1 MEKIQGV
8 IYQSISG
15 FYYVWANNKSYATK
29 PKGLFR
35 HKNKKPLVGDDV
47 IIEVDHN
54 DQQSESRLVEILKR
68 RNELVRPSISNV
80 DYAMVVTS
88 LVEPNF
94 SYNLLDYFLV
104 SVESK
109 HIEPIILLS
118 KFDLLKDSMTEEEAN
133 QLVESIRTCYEPAG
147 YQFVILQNDK
157 SDVERIKNLIDQGTY
172 VVMGQSGVGK
182 STLSNQLL
190 PEIQIETASIS
201 ESLNRG
207 RHTTREV
214 TLYPFQDSFIAD
226 TPGFSAIEFP
236 DIEKEDLR
244 FYFPEIREAGE
255 HCKFRSCVH
264 LNEPA
269 CHVKELVEQGEI
281 AQTRYDNYVQIY
293 ERIEQRKTVYKRKK

>member
-1 MEKIQGV
+1 MQKIQGV

-15 FYYVWANNKSYATK
+15 FYYVWANNQSYATK

-35 HKNKKPLVGDDV
+35 HRNEKPLVGDDV

-54 DQQSESRLVEILKR
+54 DQQSESRLIEILER

-80 DYAMVVTS
+80 DHALIVTS

-109 HIEPIILLS
+109 QIEPIILLS
-118 KFDLLKDSMTEEEAN
+118 KFDLLIEELSEERANEMVDSIK
-133 QLVESIRTCYEPAG
+133 QCYQAAG
-147 YQFVILQNDK
+147 YQVNVLHNDH
-157 SDVERIKNLIDQGTY
+157 SDVQTIKDLITQGTY

-182 STLSNQLL
+182 STLLNQLL

-201 ESLNRG
+201 EALNRG

-214 TLYPFQDSFIAD
+214 TLYPFHDALIAD

-244 FYFPEIREAGE
+244 FYFPEIRHAGE

-264 LNEPA
+264 LNEPG
-269 CHVKELVEQGEI
+269 CHVKDLVEKAEI
-281 AQTRYDNYVQIY
+281 AQSRYDNYVQIF
-293 ERIEQRKTVYKRKK
+293 ERIEQRKTIYRRKK

>member
-1 MEKIQGV
+1 MQKIQGV

-15 FYYVWANNKSYATK
+15 FYYVWADNKSYATK

-35 HKNKKPLVGDDV
+35 HKNEKPLVGDDV

-54 DQQSESRLVEILKR
+54 DKQSESRLVEILER
-68 RNELVRPSISNV
+68 RNELVRPSISNI

-104 SVESK
+104 SVESN

-118 KFDLLKDSMTEEEAN
+118 KFDLLKASLSEDEAN
-133 QLVESIRTCYEPAG
+133 KKVEEIRQTYEPAG
-147 YQFVILQNDK
+147 YQVVTLHNNK
-157 SDVERIKNLIDQGTY
+157 TDVDRIKNIIDQGVY

-182 STLSNQLL
+182 STLLNQLL
-190 PEIQIETASIS
+190 PEINIETAGIS

-207 RHTTREV
+207 KHTTREV
-214 TLYPFQDSFIAD
+214 TLYPFNKGLIAD

-244 FYFPEIREAGE
+244 FYFPEIRQAGE
-255 HCKFRSCVH
+255 QCKFRSCVH

-269 CHVKELVEQGEI
+269 CHVKEEVENGQI
-281 AQTRYDNYVQIY
+281 AQSRYDNYVQIF